1 MAYQILDVN
10 QNVLETVEDIQAWL
24 DEKGDGPWFAYDD
37 GIFERP
43 EIAGDEAVRV
53 FKLVE
58 EE

>member
-1 MAYQILDVN
+1 MTHGL
-10 QNVLETVEDIQAWL
+10 
-24 DEKGDGPWFAYDD
+24 PYDD